1 MENKE
6 TEFSLVNVITS
17 AIQIP
22 GVKVNRATFLCE
34 VFEDAPPERLQLI
47 VKEGPVQAG
56 YSKEALRRIAR
67 KLIDERALA
76 SSGASFLAGIP
87 GGLVMVATIPV
98 DVLQFYAV
106 TLRLAQELAYLYGEE
121 DLWNGETPD
130 EEKVVN
136 QLILYCGAMFGVAG
150 AAQGVRLLSAQLA
163 KQAMKQLPRKALTK
177 TFYYPIIK
185 SICKAIG
192 IKMTKEIFAKS
203 VAKALPIVGG
213 FVSGGITLT
222 TMRPMGQRL
231 ANTLEQAHFN
241 YSQETLEADW
251 QEIMAVKED
260 ELAHAAEPVEEVIL
274 GDEDEEEPSPLDGI
288 EKAKNLLDS
297 GIITEQEF
305 AKIKAKLIAKL

>member
-1 MENKE
+1 
-6 TEFSLVNVITS
+6 
-17 AIQIP
+17 
-22 GVKVNRATFLCE
+22 
-34 VFEDAPPERLQLI
+34 
-47 VKEGPVQAG
+47 
-56 YSKEALRRIAR
+56 
-67 KLIDERALA
+67 
-76 SSGASFLAGIP
+76 
-87 GGLVMVATIPV
+87 MVATIPA

-203 VAKALPIVGG
+203 VAKALPVLGG

-251 QEIMAVKED
+251 QEIMTVKED
-260 ELAHAAEPVEEVIL
+260 ELAHAAEPVVEVIL

-288 EKAKNLLDS
+288 QKAKDLLDG